1 MDLLGMG
8 ARVML
13 RGAVARE
20 ITCQF
25 TGAVLDERTAV
36 LVDVWGP
43 SGSHSTYVTTAEHFD
58 TVRASLLNLGNDG
71 YEVSIIDGRELNRR

>member
-25 TGAVLDERTAV
+25 TGAVLDARTAV
-36 LVDVWGP
+36 LIDVWSP
-43 SGSHSTYVTTAEHFD
+43 HGSHTTYVTTGEHFD
-58 TVRASLLNLGNDG
+58 SVRDSLLNLGSSG